1 MQISHPG
8 DIIENKYLK
17 SPVRLQK
24 EIVNYS
30 TKNYTM
36 KPILF
41 VFAMTCMAV
50 TCYSQTTV
58 KQYTIEQF
66 YKTIAFGGGNFNK
79 AENKIIVHDN
89 SSGIFNVH
97 EIDLATK
104 EKKQLTNS
112 EKESYFAIDYI
123 PGTSDFLYSA
133 DKGGNENTH
142 IYLQKAD
149 GSVTDLTPGVKEK
162 ADFFTWNHAKTA
174 FYYTS
179 NVRDSRFFDLY
190 KMSPIDWKPVLLYQN
205 EKGFDV
211 ASISPDE
218 NWLVL
223 TKSITSDKNEMYLLN
238 RKTNELKKLSAET
251 EATYSPQ
258 SFELDNSAFYY
269 TTNEGNE
276 FTYLA
281 KYEIATGKQQKVFSD
296 KWDVMYM
303 YTSENGKYRVIG
315 VNEDGR
321 NKILMYDHKSGKQLA
336 FPTIK
341 DGYVQGVSISP
352 TEKNMIVYVISDRS
366 PVNLYS
372 FNFASKKLDKL
383 TNSLNPEI
391 DPNDLVDAE
400 VVRFKSFDELQIP
413 AIFYKPKNATAGNT
427 VPALVWVHG
436 GPGGQSTAG
445 YSQSIQYFVN
455 HGYAILAVNN
465 RGSSGYG
472 KTYYKMDNRNHGDKD
487 LKDCVWG
494 KKWLAQQ
501 TYINP
506 ARIGIY
512 GGSYGGF
519 MSLAGIIQYPDEF
532 KVGVDLFGVTN
543 WLRTLQSIPPYWESY
558 RKALYDEMGDPAT
571 DSVRLR
577 SISPLFNTDKIKTPL
592 LVLQGS
598 NDPRV
603 LQVESDEIV
612 AGAKKNGTPVEYV
625 LFPDEG
631 HGFRKKENQMK
642 AARVT
647 LLFLNKYLIGNGD
660 SAEAKKSF

>member
-1 MQISHPG
+1 
-8 DIIENKYLK
+8 
-17 SPVRLQK
+17 
-24 EIVNYS
+24 
-30 TKNYTM
+30 M
-36 KPILF
+36 KPILSTVFTLLFF
-41 VFAMTCMAV
+41 VFIS
-50 TCYSQTTV
+50 YSQTAV
-58 KQYTIEQF
+58 RQYTIEQF
-66 YKTIAFGGGNFNK
+66 YKTVAFGGGSFNK
-79 AENKIIVHDN
+79 QENKILVHDN
-89 SSGIFNVH
+89 STGIFNVY

-104 EKKQLTNS
+104 EKKPLTKS
-112 EKESYFAIDYI
+112 EKETYFAIDYV
-123 PGTSDFLYSA
+123 PGSNDFLYSA
-133 DKGGNENTH
+133 DKGGNENSH
-142 IYLQKAD
+142 IYMQKTD
-149 GSVTDLTPGVKEK
+149 GSVTDLTPGEKEK
-162 ADFFTWNHAKTA
+162 AGFMGWNHSRTS

-179 NVRDSRFFDLY
+179 NLRDPKFFDVY
-190 KMSPIDWKPVLLYQN
+190 KMNTSDWKSGLLYQN
-205 EKGFDV
+205 EKGLDV

-223 TKSITSDKNEMYLLN
+223 TKTVTTDKNEMYLLN
-238 RKTNELKKLSAET
+238 RKTNELKKLSAEI
-251 EATYSPQ
+251 EATYAPQ

-269 TTNEGNE
+269 TTNEGSE
-276 FTYLA
+276 FTYVA
-281 KYEIATGKQQKVFSD
+281 KYEIASGKQQKIFSD
-296 KWDVMYM
+296 KWNVMYM

-321 NKILMYDHKSGKQLA
+321 NKILLYDHKTGKQLS
-336 FPTIK
+336 FPKIK
-341 DGYVQGVSISP
+341 EGYVQGVGISP
-352 TEKNMIVYVISDRS
+352 SEKNMIVYVISDRS

-372 FNFASKKLDKL
+372 FNFTSQKLDRL

-391 DPNDLVDAE
+391 NPNDLVDAE
-400 VVRFKSFDELQIP
+400 VVRFKSFDGLQIP
-413 AIFYKPKNATAGNT
+413 AIFYKPKNASAGNK

-445 YSQSIQYFVN
+445 YSQAIQYFVN

-472 KTYYKMDNRNHGDKD
+472 KSFYKMDNRNHGDKD

-501 TYINP
+501 PYIAP
-506 ARIGIY
+506 AKIGIY

-519 MSLAGIIQYPDEF
+519 MSLAGIIQYPNEF

-543 WLRTLQSIPPYWESY
+543 WLRTLQSIPSWWESF
-558 RKALYDEMGDPAT
+558 RKALYEEMGDPAT
-571 DSVRLR
+571 DSVRLHT
-577 SISPLFNTDKIKTPL
+577 ISPLFNTDKIKTPL

-642 AARVT
+642 AAKVT
-647 LLFLNKYLIGNGD
+647 LEFLDKYLSGPGS
-660 SAEAKKSF
+660 SAEGKKSF

>member
-1 MQISHPG
+1 MG
-8 DIIENKYLK
+8 LK
-17 SPVRLQK
+17 LP
-24 EIVNYS
+24 
-30 TKNYTM
+30 TM
-36 KPILF
+36 KPVLTA
-41 VFAMTCMAV
+41 FAMICMAA
-50 TCYSQTTV
+50 TCYSQTAV

-89 SSGIFNVH
+89 SSGIFNIY

-112 EKESYFAIDYI
+112 EKESYYAIDYI
-123 PGTSDFLYSA
+123 PGTSDFMYSA

-142 IYLQKAD
+142 IYLQKGD
-149 GSVTDLTPGVKEK
+149 DSVTDLTPGVKEK
-162 ADFFTWNHAKTA
+162 ADFFTWNHQKTA

-190 KMSPIDWKPVLLYQN
+190 KMSPGNWKPALLYQN

-211 ASISPDE
+211 ASISPNE

-269 TTNEGNE
+269 TTNEGSE
-276 FTYLA
+276 FTYLT
-281 KYEIATGKQQKVFSD
+281 KYDIATGKQQKIFSD

-303 YTSENGKYRVIG
+303 YTSEKGKYRVIG

-352 TEKNMIVYVISDRS
+352 TEKNMIVYVVSDRS

-400 VVRFKSFDELQIP
+400 VVRFKSFDDLLIP
-413 AIFYKPKNATAGNT
+413 AIFYKPKYAAAGNK

-506 ARIGIY
+506 ADIGIY

-519 MSLAGIIQYPDEF
+519 MSLAGIIQYPAEF

-543 WLRTLQSIPPYWESY
+543 WLRTLQSIPAYWESF
-558 RKALYDEMGDPAT
+558 RKALYDEMGDPAI

-647 LLFLNKYLIGNGD
+647 LLFLNKYLIGNSD
-660 SAEAKKSF
+660 SADGKKSF

>member
-1 MQISHPG
+1 
-8 DIIENKYLK
+8 
-17 SPVRLQK
+17 
-24 EIVNYS
+24 
-30 TKNYTM
+30 M
-36 KPILF
+36 KPLLLTVSALF
-41 VFAMTCMAV
+41 GLLTYTHAQKA
-50 TCYSQTTV
+50 V

-66 YKTIAFGGGNFNK
+66 YKTVAFGGGDFNK
-79 AENKIIVHDN
+79 EENKILVHDN
-89 SSGIFNVH
+89 NTGIFNVY

-104 EKKQLTNS
+104 EKKQLTS
-112 EKESYFAIDYI
+112 SVKESYFAIDYI
-123 PGTSDFLYSA
+123 PGTNDFMYSA
-133 DKGGNENTH
+133 DKGGNENSH

-149 GSVTDLTPGVKEK
+149 GTVTDLTPGEKEK
-162 ADFFTWNHAKTA
+162 SSFFGWNRPKTA
-174 FYYTS
+174 LYYTS
-179 NVRDSRFFDLY
+179 NIRDPKFFDVY
-190 KMSPIDWKPVLLYQN
+190 KMSTSDWKPSLLYQN
-205 EKGFDV
+205 EKGLDV
-211 ASISPDE
+211 NSISPDE
-218 NWLVL
+218 NWLLL
-223 TKSITSDKNEMYLLN
+223 TKSITTDKNEMYLLN
-238 RKTNELKKLSAET
+238 RKTNELKKLSGET

-258 SFELDNSAFYY
+258 GFELDNSAFYY
-269 TTNEGNE
+269 TTNDGSE
-276 FTYLA
+276 FSYVV
-281 KYEIATGKQQKVFSD
+281 KYEIASGKQQKIFAD
-296 KWDVMYM
+296 KWDVSYM

-315 VNEDGR
+315 VNADGR
-321 NKILMYDHKSGKQLA
+321 NKVLLFDHKTGKPLSL
-336 FPTIK
+336 PK
-341 DGYVQGVSISP
+341 LMDGYVQGVNISS
-352 TEKNMIVYVISDRS
+352 TEKNMIVNVISDRS

-372 FNFASKKLDKL
+372 FNFATQKFDKL

-400 VVRFKSFDELQIP
+400 VVRFKSFDGLQIP
-413 AIFYKPKNATAGNT
+413 AIFYKPKNAAAGNK

-436 GPGGQSTAG
+436 GPGGQSVAG

-472 KTYYKMDNRNHGDKD
+472 KSFYKMDNRNHGDKD

-501 TYINP
+501 AYIDP
-506 ARIGIY
+506 AKIGIY

-519 MSLAGIIQYPDEF
+519 MSLAGIIQYPNEF

-543 WLRTLQSIPPYWESY
+543 WLRTLQSIPAYWESF

-571 DSVRLR
+571 DSARLR

-642 AARVT
+642 AAKVT
-647 LLFLNKYLIGNGD
+647 LEFLDKHLNNP
-660 SAEAKKSF
+660 